1 MIKVLILAYD
11 FPPYVSVGGLRPFH
25 WYKNFRKFG
34 LDPVVVTR
42 QWGNTYG
49 SALDYIAP
57 GYSDKVIVQETEW
70 GKIIYTP
77 YHPNL
82 SNRLLLKYGD
92 ARYRKLRKFLS
103 GVNEI
108 MQYFLPKGTKQEL
121 YKASFNYLKK
131 NEIDVIIA
139 TGEPFVLFHYAK
151 RLSRRFEVPWIADYR
166 DPWSNPWKKNSWLYF
181 KFNQLIEKKTV
192 VSASLISTVSSFL
205 EHQIRQQVPMGVFSI
220 IPNGFDESSL
230 EQVKGI
236 KQASDVLRIGFVGTL
251 YEWHPLTIVL
261 ETLNRWATKFP
272 DRKIAIHFHGTNKNE
287 EIRNLVKHRYPRLT
301 EWVFTHPK
309 VPNDIL
315 LQRLAS
321 YNALLLFNYYVFMGT
336 KIYDYL
342 AIKRKVIFCF
352 TDDPE
357 ALVLKKRYYPFDSEG
372 ALDNV
377 QETLL
382 SETNAGIL
390 VRNAEDLM
398 QTFAHLYDEHKDT
411 GEIRCLS
418 TGVESFSRRIQVER
432 LAIELKKLC

>member
-1 MIKVLILAYD
+1 VISVLILAYD
-11 FPPYVSVGGLRPFH
+11 FPPYVSVGGLRPHSWFS
-25 WYKNFRKFG
+25 YLKEYG
-34 LDPVVVTR
+34 VEPIVVTR
-42 QWGNTYG
+42 QWGNANG
-49 SALDYIAP
+49 NHLDFVAP
-57 GYSDKVIVQETEW
+57 GWSKAVVIETLPQ
-70 GKIIYTP
+70 GTIIRTP
-77 YHPNL
+77 YAPNL
-82 SNRLLLKYGD
+82 SNRLLLRYGE
-92 ARYRKLRKFLS
+92 RRFRGIRKVIS
-103 GVNEI
+103 GCLDVL
-108 MQYFLPKGTKQEL
+108 QFFGDVGPKKEL
-121 YKASFNYLKK
+121 YKAAKAYLAQH
-131 NEIDVIIA
+131 NVDLILA
-139 TGEPFVLFHYAK
+139 TGEPFVLFHYARK
-151 RLSRRFEVPWIADYR
+151 LSETYHIPWIADYR
-166 DPWSNPWKKNSWLYF
+166 DPWTPNLKGSQGLLKPFYSL
-181 KFNQLIEKKTV
+181 LEKKI
-192 VSASLISTVSSFL
+192 VSKALLVTTVSSYF
-205 EHQIRQQVPMGVFSI
+205 ENQIRKQVPTGVFSI

-230 EQVKGI
+230 EQIKGI

-287 EIRNLVKHRYPRLT
+287 EIRTLVKNRYPRLT

-309 VPNDIL
+309 VPNDIM

-321 YNALLLFNYYVFMGT
+321 YNALLLFNYYAFMGT

-352 TDDPE
+352 TDEPE

-372 ALDNV
+372 TLDNV

-382 SETNAGIL
+382 TETNAGVL

-398 QTFAHLYDEHKDT
+398 QTFAYLYDEHKDT

-418 TGVESFSRRIQVER
+418 KGVESFSRRIQVER